1 MNMQSKAS
9 KNIQTFSFWFIP
21 LIIVSKIVR
30 WTIMRPQLVNMSI
43 GWSMTGRITNGKV
56 TPFHASI
63 SEMNNGASVAV
74 SNTEAL
80 FGAINIFGI
89 DTYVGWEIFI
99 TIIFDI
105 FLWIIVR
112 GYYQR
117 HPNTGI
123 KENIFIYLNIAI
135 LNIFCLNMSKEP
147 FQLIFFFLMA
157 YAIKSGKTYNGKCI
171 ALIVVLV
178 LTVLYARKYYAM
190 IIMYFVVLQIIVAHW
205 FDKLNINTKRGR
217 KKLYIHIFFMF
228 ALFGVFH
235 YFMMSYLSESNVDTY
250 NELVAANSRD
260 ATGAVSEITPLFPG
274 RNPLLLAVDYFVKI
288 FRLMFPIELL
298 FRGKVTYLFMIVY
311 QYLLFLFIVRAFR
324 GRHEKQPSRI
334 IALYLYLAFLLCS
347 AAFEPDFGSWVRHE
361 GVAFPIIL
369 LIL

>member
-1 MNMQSKAS
+1 MITKRIATQ
-9 KNIQTFSFWFIP
+9 NIRNYSIWIIP

-30 WTIMRPQLVNMSI
+30 WTIMRPQLVDMSI
-43 GWSMTGRITNGKV
+43 GWGMAERIARGKV
-56 TPFHASI
+56 IPFHASI
-63 SEMNNGASVAV
+63 GEMSNAASVAV

-80 FGAINIFGI
+80 FDAINIWGI

-99 TIIFDI
+99 TIIFNI
-105 FLWIIVR
+105 LLWMIVR
-112 GYYQR
+112 NYYQR
-117 HPNTGI
+117 HPNAGM
-123 KENIFIYLNIAI
+123 KENIFIYLNVAI

-147 FQLIFFFLMA
+147 YQLIFFFLMA
-157 YAIKSGKTYNGKCI
+157 YVIKWGKTYRGKSI

-178 LTVLYARKYYAM
+178 LTVLFARKYYAM
-190 IIMYFVVLQIIVAHW
+190 IIMYFIVLQVILVQW
-205 FDKLNINTKRGR
+205 FDKVNMNTKRGR
-217 KKLYIHIFFMF
+217 KKLYVYLFLMF

-235 YFMMSYLSESNVDTY
+235 YIMMSYLSTGNEDVY
-250 NELVAANSRD
+250 EELVAANSRD

-274 RNPLLLAVDYFVKI
+274 GNPLLLSVDYFVKI
-288 FRLMFPIELL
+288 FRLMFPIEL
-298 FRGKVTYLFMIVY
+298 FIKGKVTYFFMILY

-324 GRHEKQPSRI
+324 GRHEKQPSRT

-347 AAFEPDFGSWVRHE
+347 AAFEPDFGSWVRHQ